1 VARAPVVSA
10 TAPERAQ
17 PASRGLDGAGRAPRN
32 VIVSHHP
39 ITMGSCF
46 SASYDVAA
54 VLVRRSQPAPGWT
67 ACTVRMIFDFE
78 HACAVKLAYSGT
90 VWLGG

>member
-1 VARAPVVSA
+1 MVSA
-10 TAPERAQ
+10 TAPGRVQ
-17 PASRGLDGAGRAPRN
+17 PASRGPDGAGRAPRN
-32 VIVSHHP
+32 VIVSHHS
-39 ITMGSCF
+39 ITMGSWF

-67 ACTVRMIFDFE
+67 ACTVRMVFDFE
-78 HACAVKLAYSGT
+78 HACAVKLVYSGA